1 MLPLAKCGVSRRAF
15 PGGLCI
21 AVAALCAPCGA
32 GAQAVGTTN
41 GASSAAPSAS
51 HSWTATPD
59 PGHRVVLETASGF
72 GVFAAV
78 KGRAV
83 DATEPDRLMNGPDG
97 NLFDE
102 SAGLG
107 WRRDNVSAMVGYM
120 HPSTERPLYVDENIA
135 YHRPRGRFGI
145 GLSLHY

>member
-1 MLPLAKCGVSRRAF
+1 MLPLAKRSISKRAF
-15 PGGLCI
+15 PGGLCLF
-21 AVAALCAPCGA
+21 AAALLGPCIA
-32 GAQAVGTTN
+32 GAQQRVVAN
-41 GASSAAPSAS
+41 SASSTTPSLA
-51 HSWTATPD
+51 HRWTATPD
-59 PGHRVVLETASGF
+59 PEHKVALETASGF

-83 DATEPDRLMNGPDG
+83 DATAPDRLVNGPDG
-97 NLFDE
+97 SLFDQ

-120 HPSTERPLYVDENIA
+120 HPSTDHPLYQDESVS
-135 YHRPRGRFGI
+135 YRRPRGRFGI